1 MSIKRIVE
9 DKISKIEKAISKAPN
24 AWYSETVSEAI
35 KEAKHEIEHE
45 VKVWYGEIG
54 SFKTSGLMLWVTG
67 AVCLFTGFGLGLLI
81 G

>member
-35 KEAKHEIEHE
+35 SQAKQEIEHDLQ
-45 VKVWYGEIG
+45 VWYGEIG
-54 SFKTSGLMLWVTG
+54 SFKTSGWMLWAVG
-67 AVCLFTGFGLGLLI
+67 AACLFTGFGLGLLI

>member
-1 MSIKRIVE
+1 MGIKRIVE

-35 KEAKHEIEHE
+35 NQAKHEIEHDLQ
-45 VKVWYGEIG
+45 VWYGEIG
-54 SFKTSGLMLWVTG
+54 SFKTSGLMLWLVG

>member
-54 SFKTSGLMLWVTG
+54 SFKASGWALWITG
-67 AVCLFTGFGLGLLI
+67 VVCLFTGFGLGLLI